1 MYAQQNKE
9 WIDNIAISSPPPS
22 ARPSIATT
30 HDFIA
35 PMYLHSE
42 LHKNLKLIQLI
53 PRGKNTMIRNRE
65 KIHTQTC

>member
-1 MYAQQNKE
+1 MHAQQNKE
-9 WIDNIAISSPPPS
+9 WMDNIAISSPPPS
-22 ARPSIATT
+22 TRPSIAAT
-30 HDFIA
+30 DDLFA